1 MCKVARF
8 GYLGVIMVALGT
20 SVGVHA
26 SPVLTLTPSATTVEW
41 GTPISVELSGTG
53 LGTLSGYQ
61 AQLQL
66 CDGVCVAN
74 DNSIHQGD
82 FFRQARTLTR
92 QAPVPMLI
100 ALSQNTSRCETHDS
114 ATLATFDLLTEPQ
127 CRLGYYS
134 ISTVGSIL
142 QGPQGLNIG
151 DVQHAQTTIQVVAPL
166 MTLSTYVINFPA
178 IEAGGDELGQTVV
191 KNIGNQV
198 TTLNGCVSD
207 VGTLLQDNKPFS
219 GDSVFSL
226 ECATSTFDLI
236 GAGWATRTLHVNFN
250 PQKPGTYI
258 GYMDITSDD
267 GVGGPLAQG
276 ATMRIL
282 LVGTATP
289 APEPA
294 TLAVLGLGTI
304 AVIRRRR

>member
-8 GYLGVIMVALGT
+8 GYLGVLMVALGT
-20 SVGVHA
+20 SVGVQA
-26 SPVLTLTPSATTVEW
+26 SPILSITPSATTVEW
-41 GTPISVELSGTG
+41 GTPISVELSGSG

-61 AQLQL
+61 AQLKL
-66 CDGVCVAN
+66 CDGICVGS
-74 DNSIHQGD
+74 DNCIHPGD

-100 ALSQNTSRCETHDS
+100 SLSQNASKCETHDS

-127 CRLGYYS
+127 CRLGYYN

-142 QGPQGLNIG
+142 QDANGRNIG
-151 DVQHAQTTIQVVAPL
+151 DVQHAQTTIEVVAPL
-166 MTLSTYVINFPA
+166 MTLSSYVISFPT
-178 IEAGGDELGQTVV
+178 IEAGGLELGQTVV

-207 VGTLLQDNKPFS
+207 VGTLLQDNEPFA
-219 GDSVFSL
+219 GNSVFSL

-250 PQKPGTYI
+250 PQKAGTYV
-258 GYMDITSDD
+258 GYMDIVSDD
-267 GVGGPLAQG
+267 GIGGPLAEG
-276 ATMRIL
+276 STMRVL
-282 LVGTATP
+282 LIGTASP
-289 APEPA
+289 APEPT